1 MVAVINSIESPI
13 CCIDCPKCC
22 LKDETFNPLHPLKLV
37 TLQLDLIPPVNMRT
51 EALEKRLLKIICII
65 LAMIGPWKAF
75 SAPQLPEPEFSW
87 KNVAVDGK
95 KTAVFCIFR
104 DSRGI
109 MWLGTNS
116 GLYFYDGITTH
127 PVGETEIFGT
137 QVYSIVEKDNRLFI
151 GSNNGLLTYDYAS
164 GQVIESDIDSPKE
177 IRSLLLIDDDI
188 WVGGLNGIY
197 KFNLN
202 SNIITDYSKGLPH
215 KSVYSI
221 MRDSRGILYVGTYNG
236 LARWDINAE
245 MFRPLKVKA
254 DDFELSSR
262 LFANCLL
269 ESQDKEHIY
278 IGGEGSLY
286 MYTPANDNWEK
297 IALIGNNNIKS
308 LYNGGNGHILIGTD
322 DGVFDMSKECIKH
335 YRHDSRRELSLADNE
350 IWCIYSDS
358 QNNVWAGHE
367 RGFSIASNSNYLR
380 TIELSAL
387 AHSGEGN
394 EIHSIYRDTKDNLW
408 FAGNNGVIRL
418 SYDSTPHWYRHTDLP
433 NSLSHNRVRAIHEDA
448 ENNIWFATDAGINRL
463 NRKNDTF
470 DVFYIVDKQGE
481 HNSNWVYALIEDD
494 THFWIGS
501 FLNGLHY
508 VDKKK
513 FNSSDRTIVSDMSIN
528 AENKSLELSN
538 NLVNDLVKDQGG
550 NIWILLFRDNTLT
563 KFSPTSNKVIKYDIF
578 DLTGGYPT
586 NISSD
591 NQGRIWCA
599 FKGGVIIFSEN
610 DKYDIVKFP
619 HTNSDETVLALG
631 KVGNGMWI
639 STQSNVWNING
650 LTLEANLLPIPQ
662 KSYTAVYED
671 TLNNKVYLGGTD
683 EILEVANNITDNSTD
698 YKTIRMVLNDR
709 GEGHLN
715 LSDIKGG
722 TNGMTIPYGGNI
734 TLVISS
740 LDYSPESVHRYM
752 YKLAESPTDTIG
764 GWIVMP
770 EGTNIITFSDLKM
783 GEYNV
788 LVKAVGSPMDPIA
801 VPLKVKSPWALSWWA
816 IMAYISIAIVVIYWI
831 VWYMRKK
838 NSRTLQE
845 QERQSALENVERKL
859 SFLSTIS
866 HDLKT
871 PLSMILGPVSLM
883 KEKTKDPENKKNL
896 EVVYDNA
903 VRLNNMIYR
912 TLELQHLE
920 DTDEN
925 LLILSIFDA
934 VEFCKGVFEIFKENN
949 PQKNFIFHSSVPQ
962 ILIEA
967 DAVKFES
974 VITNLLSNACKYSDD
989 GATISFGIS
998 PHEDHVEIVVS
1009 DDGVGISDIDQP
1021 LVFQRMF
1028 RAPSTSKLKEGTGLG
1043 LYLIKKYLE
1052 LMNGNISLFSK
1063 EGQGTSF
1070 VVTLPIT
1077 KKLLPK
1083 DQQVVSLE
1091 DNCKPKILIVE
1102 DNSQIAGFITDVLK
1116 DKYKCITS
1124 ENGRSGIA
1132 IASSFIPDLII
1143 ADEMMPIMS
1152 GLDMVKLLKQNPRL
1166 AFIPIIMLTAK
1177 SDNKTENES
1186 IKLGIDIF
1194 MTKPFEPSALLGR
1207 INQLLKSRTDIK
1219 EKVRIQAITEAESKP
1234 IEAESTNE
1242 KMLAK
1247 IAKII
1252 EDNISDP
1259 DLNVNLLCEKS
1270 DVAPKQL
1277 YRLIKKYMGLAP
1289 LDYIRRVRLQKAA
1302 MLLSQHRFTVSE
1314 ISYMV
1319 GFKTPSYFSKCFQ
1332 NQFGVKPSQY
1342 QSDDETIDKK

>member
-1 MVAVINSIESPI
+1 MTPQRN
-13 CCIDCPKCC
+13 
-22 LKDETFNPLHPLKLV
+22 PLKLAASLKISNFAIDFNS
-37 TLQLDLIPPVNMRT
+37 TISMKT
-51 EALEKRLLKIICII
+51 TALEKRLIKLLFVII
-65 LAMIGPWKAF
+65 AMITSGEVF
-75 SAPQLPEPEFSW
+75 SAPQLPEPELSW
-87 KNVAVDGK
+87 KNVVVDGK
-95 KTAVFCIFR
+95 KTAVFCIYR

-116 GLYFYDGITTH
+116 GLYFYDGIMTH

-137 QVYSIVEKDNRLFI
+137 QVYSIIEKNNRLYI
-151 GSNNGLLTYDYAS
+151 GSNNGLLTYDYAT
-164 GQVIESDIDSPKE
+164 GEVNKCDIDSPME
-177 IRSLLLIDDDI
+177 IRSLLMVDEDI
-188 WVGGLNGIY
+188 WIGGLNGIC

-202 SNIITDYSKGLPH
+202 SKSITDYTKGLPH

-221 MRDSRGILYVGTYNG
+221 LRDSRGILYVGTYDG
-236 LARWDINAE
+236 VARWDINAE
-245 MFRPLKVKA
+245 VFRPLGIKSNIKG
-254 DDFELSSR
+254 LSTH

-269 ESQDKEHIY
+269 ESQDKESIY
-278 IGGEGSLY
+278 IGGEGFLY
-286 MYTPANDNWEK
+286 RYTPANDSWEK
-297 IALIGNNNIKS
+297 ITLIGNNNIKC
-308 LYNGGNGHILIGTD
+308 LYNGDSDHILIGTD
-322 DGVFDMSKECIKH
+322 NGVFDMSKESVKH
-335 YRHDSRRELSLADNE
+335 YRHDSRRDLSIADNE

-358 QNNVWAGHE
+358 QNNVWTGHE

-380 TIELSAL
+380 TIELSTL

-394 EIHSIYRDTKDNLW
+394 EIHSIYRDSRDNLW

-418 SYDSTPHWYRHTDLP
+418 SYDSTPYWYRHNELP
-433 NSLSHNRVRAIHEDA
+433 NSLSHNRIRAIHEDA
-448 ENNIWFATDAGINRL
+448 EHEIWFATDAGINRL
-463 NRKNDTF
+463 NRSNDAF
-470 DVFYIVDKQGE
+470 DVYHIVDKQGE

-501 FLNGLHY
+501 FLNGIHY
-508 VDKKK
+508 VDKRK
-513 FNSSDRTIVSDMSIN
+513 FDSSNRTIVSDISIN
-528 AENKSLELSN
+528 AENKTLGLAN
-538 NLVNDLVKDQGG
+538 NLVNDIVKDRDG

-563 KFSPTSNKVIKYDIF
+563 KFSPTSNEFNKYNIF

-586 NISSD
+586 NLSVD
-591 NQGRIWCA
+591 NQGRVWCA
-599 FKGGVIIFSEN
+599 FKGGVIIFAKN
-610 DKYDIVKFP
+610 DQYSIVKFP
-619 HTNSDETVLALG
+619 YTNSDETVLAIG

-639 STQSNVWNING
+639 STQSNVWNVDG

-671 TLNNKVYLGGTD
+671 TLNHKIYLGGTD
-683 EILEVANNITDNSTD
+683 EILEVANNISETSTD
-698 YKTIRMVLNDR
+698 YKTIRMVLNDI

-722 TNGMTIPYGGNI
+722 SKGLTIPYGGSI
-734 TLVISS
+734 TLVVSS
-740 LDYSPESVHRYM
+740 LDYSPQAVHRYM
-752 YKLAESPTDTIG
+752 YKLAEASTDTVG
-764 GWIVMP
+764 EWIVMP

-788 LVKAVGSPMDPIA
+788 LVKAVGSPMAPIS

-816 IMAYISIAIVVIYWI
+816 IIVYILIAAGVIYWI

-838 NSRTLQE
+838 NTRSLQE

-903 VRLNNMIYR
+903 VRLNNMIHR

-934 VEFCKGVFEIFKENN
+934 VEFCKGVFEVFKENN
-949 PQKNFIFHSSVPQ
+949 PQKNFIFHSSISQ
-962 ILIEA
+962 IFIEA

-998 PHEDHVEIVVS
+998 PQENHVEIVVS

-1028 RAPSTSKLKEGTGLG
+1028 RAPSTSKSKEGTGLG

-1052 LMNGNISLFSK
+1052 LMKGNISLFSK

-1077 KKLLPK
+1077 KKFLSQDRK
-1083 DQQVVSLE
+1083 DMSAE

-1102 DNSQIAGFITDVLK
+1102 DNSQIAGFVTEILK
-1116 DKYKCITS
+1116 DKYKCLTS
-1124 ENGRSGIA
+1124 ENGRSGIS
-1132 IASSFIPDLII
+1132 IASSFLPDLII

-1152 GLDMVKLLKQNPRL
+1152 GLEMVKVLKQNPRL

-1270 DVAPKQL
+1270 DIAPKQL
-1277 YRLIKKYMGLAP
+1277 YRLIKKYMGVPP

-1302 MLLSQHRFTVSE
+1302 MLLSQRRFTVSE

-1342 QSDDETIDKK
+1342 QSDDETIGKMMDK